1 MKKISPSIVLV
12 EDIHSSLPRSQ
23 FLEADLDE
31 AAQLI
36 LKMEGTIT
44 PPILL
49 ENGVDSYT
57 VIEGNFEYYAALRA
71 EEIDPLKGETINAY
85 IVESEQEKAAY
96 EKQIKV
102 FRQRQSVP
110 PPTQTLPPAAPPALD
125 EPVAKPTEAIP
136 DELKPSLQ
144 PQPPT
149 LHDELD
155 EPIAMMPTEA
165 VQNDSKVALEKTMST
180 LVAKNEALEQ
190 TVNRLVETRDNKLH
204 ESLETLTRFMG
215 DQLKDIGNQIRQQVG
230 DQIKAL
236 GEQLQIKTTQ
246 PSPAT
251 PTPLSPVT
259 EPTLPEKPPI
269 SPVQPSILVE
279 PPKPSEVIPVQPQQT
294 VIIPSTPKEQKFIED
309 INTLPL
315 FELLSKLEK
324 IKAVK
329 TVRENIINERQKPT
343 FQPFQSRDDLIE
355 RIKGLG
361 KKSLEK
367 MLKRW

>member
-96 EKQIKV
+96 EKQIKL
-102 FRQRQSVP
+102 FRQRHSVQ
-110 PPTQTLPPAAPPALD
+110 PPTQAQPPAAPQTLD

-149 LHDELD
+149 MPAPPDS

-165 VQNDSKVALEKTMST
+165 IQNDSKTALEQTMSTLVAKNEALEKTMST
-180 LVAKNEALEQ
+180 LVAKNETLEQ

-236 GEQLQIKTTQ
+236 GEQLQIKPIQ

-269 SPVQPSILVE
+269 SPVQP
-279 PPKPSEVIPVQPQQT
+279 QQT
-294 VIIPSTPKEQKFIED
+294 VIIPSTPKEQKLLEE
-309 INTLPL
+309 INTLPIL
-315 FELLSKLEK
+315 ELASKLKK

-329 TVRENIINERQKPT
+329 TVRDNIINERQKPT